1 MKTSTFR
8 CGALHCGDQINA
20 IDQKSF
26 DGISLNEA
34 NQILRS
40 CTGDFCRIEV
50 TPATTLNISN
60 SMFESSIESSMPSS
74 SSSSSNS
81 RAMFNESNRQAFYR
95 TPLNH
100 PMQTNPMNNN
110 WTMRNNY
117 QSPAKKSINKMRHN
131 SISKLTLTFY
141 FVIIS

>member
-1 MKTSTFR
+1 MNRATFR

-50 TPATTLNISN
+50 TPTSTLAISN
-60 SMFESSIESSMPSS
+60 VMVEPSPPSVETSIPSS
-74 SSSSSNS
+74 NCRS
-81 RAMFNESNRQAFYR
+81 MFNESSRQAFYR
-95 TPLNH
+95 TPLTHSLQSNS
-100 PMQTNPMNNN
+100 NNN

-117 QSPAKKSINKMRHN
+117 QSTGKKSISKMRHN
-131 SISKLTLTFY
+131 SISK
-141 FVIIS
+141 